1 MRKLSNYRKA
11 DPRTIPFLAEQREL
25 VHRLRRWIKDLKIE
39 LATAQAEGR
48 EREASDFSEQLTDM
62 TNKLAAEKLKAKQ
75 LRRKARRG
83 SSPVTA

>member
-25 VHRLRRWIKDLKIE
+25 VHRLRRWIKDLKADLE
-39 LATAQAEGR
+39 LAEKEGR
-48 EREASDFSEQLTDM
+48 EREAADFTEQLADM
-62 TNKLAAEKLKAKQ
+62 TSRLAVEKLKAKQ

-83 SSPVTA
+83 SAIAS